1 MTDNVELPLP
11 QNSYAEQVVLAGCM
25 RDALVSQ
32 LGELLDAGGGS
43 DHGEDA

>member
-25 RDALVSQ
+25 RDEKVLAQVRYFVH
-32 LGELLDAGGGS
+32 GGAS
-43 DHGEDA
+43 P

>member
-32 LGELLDAGGGS
+32 LGELLNGEGGS
-43 DHGEDA
+43 GDGANA